1 MQAKQVILINNSRVV
16 VFTFCMDA
24 TLIFPHQ
31 LYQDN
36 PALKKDL
43 PVYLLEDDLFFG
55 QYAFH
60 KQKLILHRASM
71 KAYAFSLSRQ
81 GYDVHYSSNQEHT
94 LPSLL
99 KTLKKRGC
107 KKIHCADTVDYLLE
121 RRLKRYA
128 QQSQIELI
136 RYASPNFLCTEEF
149 ISAYFAK
156 KKRYFQTE
164 FYIALRKQH
173 NILLNDDK
181 PMGGS
186 WTYDVLNRS
195 KLPKGITPPPLLS
208 LPANTFVTEAVDY
221 VDHTFS
227 ANPGNVSPFHYP
239 VTAEEAERV
248 LDDFLRHRFQ
258 HYGVY
263 QDAIDA
269 EQSTL
274 FHSILTPALNIGL
287 LTPQQIL
294 KKTEAYFHQYDIPI
308 NSAEG
313 FIRQVLGW
321 REFIRAVYI
330 REGVKERTTNYFNH
344 TRKIPTSFYT
354 GTTGIDPVDNVI
366 RRLLQTGYSNH
377 IERLMVLGNIMLL
390 CEFDPDEVYRW
401 FMELYIDAYDWVMV
415 PNVYGMSQYADG
427 GLMATKPYISSSNY
441 ILKMSHY
448 KNGEWCV
455 LWDGLYWRFI
465 DKHRKLFS
473 KNPRMS
479 MMVKQMEKMD
489 TNRKENL
496 ITAANAFLKSLDA

>member
-1 MQAKQVILINNSRVV
+1 
-16 VFTFCMDA
+16 MDA
-24 TLIFPHQ
+24 SIIFPHQ

-36 PALKKDL
+36 PVLRKNR
-43 PVYLLEDDLFFG
+43 PVYLLEDDLYFG

-71 KAYAFSLSRQ
+71 KAYAENLSHKE
-81 GYDVHYSSNQEHT
+81 YTVHYVAHKEHT
-94 LPSLL
+94 LQSLL
-99 KTLKKRGC
+99 KELSEKGLKE
-107 KKIHCADTVDYLLE
+107 IHCTDTVDYLLE
-121 RRLKRYA
+121 QRLMRFTR
-128 QQSQIELI
+128 QSGIELI
-136 RYASPNFLCTEEF
+136 RYTSPNFLCTEEF
-149 ISAYFAK
+149 ISQYFAK
-156 KKRYFQTE
+156 KKRYLQTE
-164 FYIALRKQH
+164 FYIDLRKQH
-173 NILLNDDK
+173 NFLMDGEK
-181 PMGGS
+181 PLGGA

-195 KLPKGITPPPLLS
+195 KLPKVLTPPQLLS
-208 LPANTFVTEAVDY
+208 LPANSFITEAVDY
-221 VDHTFS
+221 VERNFN
-227 ANPGNVSPFHYP
+227 ANPGSASPFSYP

-248 LDDFLRHRFQ
+248 LDDFLHHRFKD
-258 HYGVY
+258 YGVY

-269 EQSTL
+269 GQSTL

-294 KKTEAYFHQYDIPI
+294 KKAEACFHQYDIPI

-344 TRKIPTSFYT
+344 TRKIPASFYT
-354 GTTGIDPVDNVI
+354 GTTGIDTVDTVI

-377 IERLMVLGNIMLL
+377 IERLMVLGNFMLL

-448 KNGEWCV
+448 KKGEWSTV
-455 LWDGLYWRFI
+455 WDGLYWRFI
-465 DKHRKLFS
+465 AKHQKPFS

-479 MMVKQMEKMD
+479 MMVNQLEKMNA
-489 TNRKENL
+489 NRKRHL
-496 ITAANAFLKSLDA
+496 LTAANTFLKSLDA

>member
-1 MQAKQVILINNSRVV
+1 
-16 VFTFCMDA
+16 MDA
-24 TLIFPHQ
+24 SLIFPYQ

-36 PALKKDL
+36 PVLKKDR
-43 PVYLLEDDLFFG
+43 PVYLLEDDLYFG

-71 KAYAFSLSRQ
+71 KAYADHLSRK
-81 GYDVHYSSNQEHT
+81 GYSVHYVAHREHT
-94 LPSLL
+94 LQSLL
-99 KTLKKRGC
+99 TELSEKGFKE
-107 KKIHCADTVDYLLE
+107 IHCTDTVDYLLE
-121 RRLKRYA
+121 RRLMRFTK
-128 QQSQIELI
+128 QSGTELI
-136 RYASPNFLCTEEF
+136 RYTSPNFLCTEEF
-149 ISAYFAK
+149 ISTYFAK

-164 FYIALRKQH
+164 FYIDLRKQH
-173 NILLNDDK
+173 NILLDDDK
-181 PMGGS
+181 PLGGS

-195 KLPKGITPPPLLS
+195 KLPKGISPPPLLS
-208 LPANTFVTEAVDY
+208 LPANAFVTEAVDY

-227 ANPGNVSPFHYP
+227 ANPGSASPFQYP
-239 VTAEEAERV
+239 VTAEGAERV
-248 LDDFLRHRFQ
+248 LDDFLHHRFQ

-269 EQSTL
+269 EQSAL
-274 FHSILTPALNIGL
+274 FHSLLTPALNIGL

-294 KKTEAYFHQYDIPI
+294 KKAEACFHKHDVPI

-330 REGVKERTTNYFNH
+330 REGVKERTTNYFKH
-344 TRKIPTSFYT
+344 TRKIPASFYT
-354 GTTGIDPVDNVI
+354 GTTGIDPVDKVI
-366 RRLLQTGYSNH
+366 RRLLLTGYSNH

-390 CEFDPDEVYRW
+390 CEFDPDEVHRW

-448 KNGEWCV
+448 KKGDWCTV
-455 LWDGLYWRFI
+455 WDGLYWRFI
-465 DKHRKLFS
+465 NKHQKQFS

-479 MMVKQMEKMD
+479 MMVKQLEKMD
-489 TNRKENL
+489 ANRKKYL
-496 ITAANAFLKSLDA
+496 LAAADRFLKSLDA

>member
-1 MQAKQVILINNSRVV
+1 ME
-16 VFTFCMDA
+16 A

-31 LYQDN
+31 LYTIN
-36 PALKKDL
+36 PVLKKDR
-43 PVYLLEDDLFFG
+43 PVYLLEDDLYFG

-71 KAYAFSLSRQ
+71 KAYAFNLSQQ
-81 GYDVHYSSNQEHT
+81 GYDVHYIAHQEHT

-99 KTLKKRGC
+99 TELSRKGVTALQYT
-107 KKIHCADTVDYLLE
+107 DTVDYLLE
-121 RRLKRYA
+121 RRLKRFA
-128 QQSQIELI
+128 QQSHIELL
-136 RYASPNFLCTEEF
+136 RHTSPNFICTEEF
-149 ISAYFAK
+149 ISTYFAK

-164 FYIALRKQH
+164 FYIDLRKQH
-173 NILLNDDK
+173 NILLDGDK
-181 PMGGS
+181 PLGES

-195 KLPKGITPPPLLS
+195 KLPKGVTPPPLLS
-208 LPANTFVTEAVDY
+208 LPANIYVTEAVDY
-221 VDHTFS
+221 VEHNFS
-227 ANPGNVSPFHYP
+227 ANPGSASPFNYP

-248 LDDFLRHRFQ
+248 LNDFLHHRFQ
-258 HYGVY
+258 HYGIY

-294 KKTEAYFHQYDIPI
+294 KKAEAYFHQHDIPI

-330 REGVKERTTNYFNH
+330 REGVNERTSNYFKH
-344 TRKIPTSFYT
+344 TRKIPASFYT
-354 GTTGIDPVDNVI
+354 GTTGIEPVDRVI
-366 RRLLQTGYSNH
+366 QRLVKTGYSNH
-377 IERLMVLGNIMLL
+377 IERLMIFGNFMVL
-390 CEFDPDEVYRW
+390 CEFDPNDVYRW

-415 PNVYGMSQYADG
+415 PNVYGMSQFADG
-427 GLMATKPYISSSNY
+427 GLMATKPYISGSNY

-448 KNGEWCV
+448 KKGEWCTV
-455 LWDGLYWRFI
+455 WDGLYWRFI
-465 DKHRKLFS
+465 DTHKQQFS

-479 MMVKQMEKMD
+479 MMVKLLEKMD
-489 TNRKENL
+489 ANRKEHL
-496 ITAANAFLKSLDA
+496 LMVANTFLKSLDA